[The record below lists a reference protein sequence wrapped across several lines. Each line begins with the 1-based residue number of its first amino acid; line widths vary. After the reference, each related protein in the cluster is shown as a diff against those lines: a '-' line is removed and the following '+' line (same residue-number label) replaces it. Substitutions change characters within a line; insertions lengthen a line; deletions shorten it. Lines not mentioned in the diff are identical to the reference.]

1 MPLPHYQPS
10 GDAPAHEQIER
21 WLTRAVDTGRLGP
34 GDRLPAE
41 RELAQRLGVS
51 RMTLRRA
58 LDTLERQ
65 GRVRRVIGR
74 SGGTFVEA
82 PPRVECDLTTV
93 VGFTETVRRAGLAAG
108 ARVVSAGRVRAPRP
122 VAVALGLGHGQSA
135 VSVVRVRS
143 AGGDPVALE
152 HSWFPAALLPGLL
165 QHPLDGSLYALLD
178 TSYDRRPTRADEGLE
193 PVVAEPHEAALL
205 DVAPGSPLMRVER
218 TAYDG
223 GGTPVEFARDLFRGD
238 RARFVLRSSIG
249 G

>member
-1 MPLPHYQPS
+1 MSLPRYRPT
-10 GDAPAHEQIER
+10 GAAPAHEQIER
-21 WLTRAVDTGRLGP
+21 WLTRTVDSGHLSP

-93 VGFTETVRRAGLAAG
+93 VGFTETVRRAGLEAG
-108 ARVVSAGRVRAPRP
+108 SVVVSAERVRAPRP
-122 VAVALGLGHGQSA
+122 VAVALGLGHGQAA

-143 AGGDPVALE
+143 AGGEPVALE
-152 HSWFPAALLPGLL
+152 HSWFPAGLLPGLL
-165 QHPLDGSLYALLD
+165 QHPLDGSLYTLLHEA
-178 TSYDRRPTRADEGLE
+178 YGRRPTRADEALE
-193 PVVAEPHEAALL
+193 PVVAEPFEAGLL
-205 DVAPGSPLMRVER
+205 EVTRGSPLMRVER
-218 TAYDG
+218 TAYDS

-238 RARFVLRSSIG
+238 RSRFVLRSALSP
-249 G
+249 